1 MILNQ
6 RQQALV
12 KLLIEQD
19 QLSTID
25 SFSRKLDTTT
35 RTVQNDLDTIVNYLD
50 IHELQ
55 LVRKSG
61 VGIGIVGTQEAKQMV
76 LSELHSQKQNLNTM
90 STHYRRIKILT
101 QLLSSKDETT
111 FQKLSEMYFVS
122 KTSIAAD
129 IDYCEKWLHDY
140 DISIVKDRIGTR
152 IRGDEQDIRHAFAGL
167 IRESE
172 RFNVNQPWFE
182 STHDRIDQLTRFR
195 LVDLFDPSEV
205 ETIES
210 IVVDVENTLN
220 CNINAT
226 SFVILITHL
235 LIMIQRLRA
244 ERTLPD
250 ENTHPSLHEIVDEF
264 TTNAL
269 AMIVSALKHKLNVD
283 LPIAEKKFLALY
295 LLCSGIQT
303 GYNLENIENYI
314 TDINEELKNN
324 TKDLVSKI
332 SQITHVDLSHDQFLY
347 YGLLLH
353 IKPML
358 YRLKYQ
364 IHVKNT
370 LQTEIKSKY
379 GPLFGILMLLS
390 PFFEEK
396 FNVSVT
402 DDELGYLTI
411 HVQAALERCMS
422 VKRILIVS
430 SEGFGHIQFLVN
442 RIGRF
447 HSTLK
452 IVGAVQEK
460 IVKSVDLRH
469 IDAIIST
476 VPLQGIHLPVIII
489 SSMLDEHDLR
499 NIGNYII
506 EQSFIKSWPNLHNL
520 RNVIDKDLI
529 FLNVKAKQKAEIITM
544 ACNHLLSIGAVNE
557 NFEAS
562 VLDRELITPTN
573 LSNGIAIPHGREN
586 CVIDS
591 KICVITTADYI
602 DWGTDRVN
610 IIFVLALKIS
620 KSQSS
625 QLILT
630 DLYNLIDSKDM
641 MDCIRNADK
650 SSTLYEKLMSE

>member
-1 MILNQ
+1 MLNQ
-6 RQQALV
+6 RQLTLV
-12 KLLIEQD
+12 KLLLEQD

-25 SFSRKLDTTT
+25 SFSRKLHITT
-35 RTVQNDLDTIVNYLD
+35 RTLQSDLDDIVDYLMS
-50 IHELQ
+50 HHLQ

-61 VGIGIVGTQEAKQMV
+61 VGIGIVGSQEAKHAV
-76 LSELHSQKQNLNTM
+76 LNEIHGHKQSLNTM
-90 STHYRRIKILT
+90 STHYRRVKILT
-101 QLLSSKDETT
+101 QLLSSKGETT
-111 FQKLSEMYFVS
+111 FQKLSETYFVS

-129 IDYCEKWLHDY
+129 IDYCEKWLQDY
-140 DISIVKDRIGTR
+140 DITILKDRYGTR

-172 RFNVNQPWFE
+172 KFNVNQPWLE

-195 LVDLFDPSEV
+195 LVDLFDPNEV
-205 ETIES
+205 AIIEN
-210 IVVDVENTLN
+210 IVMDVEAKLN
-220 CNINAT
+220 CSINAT

-235 LIMIQRLRA
+235 LIMIQRLRGEHA
-244 ERTLPD
+244 LPD
-250 ENTHPSLHEIVDEF
+250 ESEHPCLSEIVDEF

-269 AMIVSALKHKLNVD
+269 AMIVHELNQKLNVD
-283 LPIAEKKFLALY
+283 LPVSEKKFLALY

-314 TDINEELKNN
+314 TDINDELKQN

-332 SQITHVDLSHDQFLY
+332 SQITHVDLLHDQFLY

-396 FNVSVT
+396 FNVNVT

-422 VKRILIVS
+422 VKRILVVS

-460 IVKSVDLRH
+460 IVKNVDLRH

-476 VPLQGIHLPVIII
+476 VPLTGVHLPVITI

-506 EQSFIKSWPNLHNL
+506 EQSFVKCWPKLHNL
-520 RNVIDKDLI
+520 NHVIEKDLI
-529 FLNVKAKQKAEIITM
+529 FLNVKATHKNELITM
-544 ACNHLLSIGAVNE
+544 ACAKLRQIGAVSE
-557 NFEAS
+557 GFEAS
-562 VLDRELITPTN
+562 VFDRELITPTN
-573 LSNGIAIPHGREN
+573 LSNGIAIPHGRESFVN
-586 CVIDS
+586 AS
-591 KICVITTADYI
+591 KICIITTHDFI
-602 DWGTDRVN
+602 DWGNDRVN
-610 IIFVLALKIS
+610 IVFVLALNLS
-620 KSQSS
+620 KSPSAQH
-625 QLILT
+625 ILT
-630 DLYNLIDSKDM
+630 DLYNLIDSSDM
-641 MDCIRNADK
+641 IDCIRSADK
-650 SSTLYEKLMSE
+650 ASTLYDKLMSE